1 MKETDLIIIGA
12 GPGGYRA
19 AEYAAK
25 NGLKVIIFEA
35 GYVGGTCLNVGCI
48 PTKSFAR
55 DAEIIQTLNNAE
67 DFGLNGLDYEFDIQK
82 VINRKNEV
90 IASLRSGIET
100 LLSHPNITLV
110 KAEAAFKDA
119 HTVVADGEEYSA
131 SHIIIA
137 TGSVP
142 KSLRLEKPAAR
153 RVLDS
158 SDLLSIDELPQR
170 LCIIGAGVIGME
182 FASIFNAFGT
192 EVTVVEFLKECLPV
206 LDSDIAKRLR
216 KSLEKQGVTFHMQSS
231 VTAITED
238 GVVFTDK
245 KGNAVTVEADEVLM
259 AVGRAPR
266 VFDHF
271 SRAGFEYSE
280 RTGIQ
285 VNEHLQ
291 TTVPHIYAIG
301 DVNARQMLAHAAE
314 MQGIHVVNQIL
325 GKTDDI
331 RLDIMPA
338 AIFTLPEAACVGLSE
353 DACKEQGREYVCRKS
368 FWRANGKALAMNESE
383 GLLKLI
389 AFPQGDIIGCH
400 AFGAHAADLI
410 QEVSALMCRNTTV
423 EQLSHIVH
431 IHPTLSE
438 ILHSAA
444 EG

>member
-1 MKETDLIIIGA
+1 MKETDLLIIGA

-25 NGLKVIIFEA
+25 NGLKVIIFETDH
-35 GYVGGTCLNVGCI
+35 VGGTCLNVGCI
-48 PTKSFAR
+48 PTKSFVH

-67 DFGLNGLDYEFDIQK
+67 TFGLNGLDYEFDIQK
-82 VINRKNEV
+82 VIQRKDEV
-90 IASLRSGIET
+90 ISSLRSGIET

-110 KAEAAFKDA
+110 KAEAQFLDA
-119 HTVVADGEEYSA
+119 HTVTAAGEEYSA
-131 SHIIIA
+131 KNIIVA

-142 KSLRLEKPAAR
+142 KTLRLEKPAAR

-158 SDLLSIDELPQR
+158 SDLLSIDSQPKS

-216 KSLEKQGVTFHMQSS
+216 KSLEKQGVTFHMQSG
-231 VTAITED
+231 VTAITRD

-245 KGNAVTVEADEVLM
+245 KGNAVTVEAEEVLM

-271 SRAGFEYSE
+271 RHAGFDYSE
-280 RTGIQ
+280 RTGVA

-301 DVNARQMLAHAAE
+301 DVNACQMLAHAAE
-314 MQGIHVVNQIL
+314 MQAIHVVNHIL
-325 GKTDDI
+325 GKSDDI

-353 DACKEQGREYVCRKS
+353 DRCKEQGVDYVCKKS

-389 AFPQGDIIGCH
+389 ASPQGDILGCH
-400 AFGAHAADLI
+400 AYGTHAADLI

-423 EQLSHIVH
+423 EQLAHIVH

-438 ILHSAA
+438 ILQAAA
-444 EG
+444 EQ

>member
-1 MKETDLIIIGA
+1 MKETDLLIIGA

-19 AEYAAK
+19 AEFAAK
-25 NGLKVIIFEA
+25 NGLKVVIFET
-35 GYVGGTCLNVGCI
+35 GHVGGTCLNVGCI
-48 PTKSFAR
+48 PTKSFVH

-67 DFGLNGLDYEFDIQK
+67 TFGLNGLDYEFDIQK
-82 VINRKNEV
+82 VIQRKDEV

-110 KAEAAFKDA
+110 KAEAQFLDA
-119 HTVVADGEEYSA
+119 HTVMAAGEEYSA
-131 SHIIIA
+131 KYIIVA

-142 KSLRLEKPAAR
+142 KTLRLEKPVAR

-158 SDLLSIDELPQR
+158 SDLLSIDSQPKS

-216 KSLEKQGVTFHMQSS
+216 KSLEKQGVTFHMQSG
-231 VTAITED
+231 VTAITRD

-245 KGNAVTVEADEVLM
+245 KGNAVTVEAEEVLM

-271 SRAGFEYSE
+271 RHAGFDYSE
-280 RTGIQ
+280 RTGVA

-301 DVNARQMLAHAAE
+301 DVNACQMLAHAAE
-314 MQGIHVVNQIL
+314 MQAIHVVNHIL
-325 GKTDDI
+325 GKSDDI

-353 DACKEQGREYVCRKS
+353 DRCKEQGVDYVCKKS
-368 FWRANGKALAMNESE
+368 FWRANGKALAMNEAE

-389 AFPQGDIIGCH
+389 ASPNGDILGCH
-400 AFGAHAADLI
+400 AYGAHAADLI

-423 EQLSHIVH
+423 EQLAQIVH

-438 ILHSAA
+438 ILQAAA
-444 EG
+444 EQ

>member
-119 HTVVADGEEYSA
+119 HTVVADDEEYSA

-231 VTAITED
+231 VTAITEE

-245 KGNAVTVEADEVLM
+245 KGNVVTVEADEVLM

-389 AFPQGDIIGCH
+389 ASPQGDILGCH

>member
-1 MKETDLIIIGA
+1 MTKTNLIIIGA

-25 NGLKVIIFEA
+25 LGLKVVICEA
-35 GYVGGTCLNVGCI
+35 SHVGGTCLNVGCI

-67 DFGLNGLDYEFDIQK
+67 TFGLNGLDYEFDFQK
-82 VINRKNEV
+82 VVQRKDEV
-90 IASLRSGIET
+90 LSSLRSGIET

-110 KAEAAFKDA
+110 KAEAQFLDA
-119 HTVVADGEEYSA
+119 NTVTAAGEDYTA
-131 SHIIIA
+131 PHIIVA

-142 KSLRLEKPAAR
+142 KTLRLEQPVTR

-158 SDLLSIDELPQR
+158 SDLLSLDHLPER

-182 FASIFNAFGT
+182 FASIFHAFGT
-192 EVTVVEFLKECLPV
+192 EVMVVEFLKECLPV
-206 LDSDIAKRLR
+206 LDTDIAKRLR
-216 KSLEKQGVTFHMQSS
+216 KTLEKQGVTFHMQSG

-245 KGNAVTVEADEVLM
+245 KGNAMTVAADEVLM

-271 SRAGFEYSE
+271 SKAGFEYAE
-280 RTGIQ
+280 RTGIV

-301 DVNARQMLAHAAE
+301 DVNGRQMLAHAAE
-314 MQGIHVVNQIL
+314 MQGIHVINQIV
-325 GKTDDI
+325 GKVDDI

-338 AIFTLPEAACVGLSE
+338 AIFTQPEAACVGLSE
-353 DACKEQGREYVCRKS
+353 DHCKEQGIDYVCKKS
-368 FWRANGKALAMNESE
+368 FWRANGKALAMNESD

-389 AFPQGDIIGCH
+389 VSSQGEILGCH
-400 AFGAHAADLI
+400 AYGAHAADLI
-410 QEVSALMCRNTTV
+410 QEVSALMCRHTTV
-423 EQLSHIVH
+423 EQLAHIVH

-438 ILHSAA
+438 ILHAAA
-444 EG
+444 ES

>member
-1 MKETDLIIIGA
+1 MTKTNLIIIGA

-25 NGLKVIIFEA
+25 LGLKVVIFEA
-35 GYVGGTCLNVGCI
+35 SHVGGTCLNVGCI

-67 DFGLNGLDYEFDIQK
+67 TFGLNGLDYEFDFQK
-82 VINRKNEV
+82 VVQRKDEV
-90 IASLRSGIET
+90 LSSLRSGIET

-110 KAEAAFKDA
+110 KAEAQFLDA
-119 HTVVADGEEYSA
+119 NTVTAAGEDYTA
-131 SHIIIA
+131 PHIIVA

-142 KSLRLEKPAAR
+142 KTLRLEQPVTR

-158 SDLLSIDELPQR
+158 SDLLSLDHLPER

-182 FASIFNAFGT
+182 FASIFHAFGT
-192 EVTVVEFLKECLPV
+192 EVMVVEFLKECLPV
-206 LDSDIAKRLR
+206 LDTDIAKRLR
-216 KSLEKQGVTFHMQSS
+216 KTLEKQGVTFHMQSG

-245 KGNAVTVEADEVLM
+245 KGNAMTVAADEVLM

-271 SRAGFEYSE
+271 SKAGFEYAE
-280 RTGIQ
+280 RTGIV

-301 DVNARQMLAHAAE
+301 DVNGRQMLAHAAE
-314 MQGIHVVNQIL
+314 MQGIHVINQIV
-325 GKTDDI
+325 GKVDDI

-338 AIFTLPEAACVGLSE
+338 AIFTQPEAACVGLSE
-353 DACKEQGREYVCRKS
+353 DHCKEQGIDYVCKKS
-368 FWRANGKALAMNESE
+368 FWRANGKALAMNESD

-389 AFPQGDIIGCH
+389 VSSQGEILGCH
-400 AFGAHAADLI
+400 AYGAHAADLI
-410 QEVSALMCRNTTV
+410 QEVSALMCRHTTV
-423 EQLSHIVH
+423 EQLAHIVH

-438 ILHSAA
+438 ILHAAA
-444 EG
+444 ES

>member
-1 MKETDLIIIGA
+1 MTKTNLIIIGA

-25 NGLKVIIFEA
+25 QGLKVVIFEA
-35 GYVGGTCLNVGCI
+35 SHVGGTCLNVGCI

-67 DFGLNGLDYEFDIQK
+67 TFGLNGLDYEFDFQK
-82 VINRKNEV
+82 VVQRKDEV
-90 IASLRSGIET
+90 LSSLRSGIEM

-110 KAEAAFKDA
+110 KAEAQFLDA
-119 HTVVADGEEYSA
+119 NTVTAVGEDYTA
-131 SHIIIA
+131 PHIIVA
-137 TGSVP
+137 TGSVS
-142 KSLRLEKPAAR
+142 KTLRLEQPVTR

-158 SDLLSIDELPQR
+158 SDLLSLDHLPER

-182 FASIFNAFGT
+182 FASIFHAFGT

-206 LDSDIAKRLR
+206 LDTDIAKRLR
-216 KSLEKQGVTFHMQSS
+216 KTLEKQGVTFHMQSG

-245 KGNAVTVEADEVLM
+245 KGNAMTVAADEVLM

-271 SRAGFEYSE
+271 SKAGFEYAE
-280 RTGIQ
+280 RTGIV

-301 DVNARQMLAHAAE
+301 DVNGRQMLAHAAE
-314 MQGIHVVNQIL
+314 MQGIHVINQIV
-325 GKTDDI
+325 GKVDDI

-338 AIFTLPEAACVGLSE
+338 AIFTQPEAACVGLSE
-353 DACKEQGREYVCRKS
+353 DRCKEQGIDYVCKKS
-368 FWRANGKALAMNESE
+368 FWRANGKALAMNESD

-389 AFPQGDIIGCH
+389 VSSQGEILGCH
-400 AFGAHAADLI
+400 AYGAHAADLI
-410 QEVSALMCRNTTV
+410 QEVSALMCRHTTV
-423 EQLSHIVH
+423 EQLAHIVH

-438 ILHSAA
+438 ILHAAA
-444 EG
+444 ES

>member
-1 MKETDLIIIGA
+1 MKETDLLIIGA

-19 AEYAAK
+19 AEFAAK
-25 NGLKVIIFEA
+25 NGLKVVIFET
-35 GYVGGTCLNVGCI
+35 GHVGGTCLNVGCI
-48 PTKSFAR
+48 PTKSFVH

-67 DFGLNGLDYEFDIQK
+67 TFGLNGLDYEFDIQK
-82 VINRKNEV
+82 VIQRKDEV

-110 KAEAAFKDA
+110 KAEAQFLDA
-119 HTVVADGEEYSA
+119 HTVMAAGEEYSA
-131 SHIIIA
+131 KYIIVA

-142 KSLRLEKPAAR
+142 KTLRLEKPVAR

-158 SDLLSIDELPQR
+158 SDLLSIDSQPKS

-192 EVTVVEFLKECLPV
+192 EVIVVEFLKECLPV

-216 KSLEKQGVTFHMQSS
+216 KSLEKQGVTFHMQSA
-231 VTAITED
+231 VTAITGD
-238 GVVFTDK
+238 GVMFTDK
-245 KGNAVTVEADEVLM
+245 KGNSVTVEAEEVLM

-271 SRAGFEYSE
+271 RHAGFDYSE
-280 RTGIQ
+280 RNGII

-291 TTVPHIYAIG
+291 TTVSHIYAIG

-314 MQGIHVVNQIL
+314 MQAIHVVNQIL
-325 GKTDDI
+325 GKSDDI

-353 DACKEQGREYVCRKS
+353 DLCKEQGVDYICKKS
-368 FWRANGKALAMNESE
+368 FWRANGKALAMNEAE

-389 AFPQGDIIGCH
+389 ASPNGDILGCH
-400 AFGAHAADLI
+400 AYGAHAADLI

-423 EQLSHIVH
+423 EQLAQIVH

-438 ILHSAA
+438 ILQAAA
-444 EG
+444 EQ